1 QAIAGKL
8 GIEWE
13 AELLPQDKLRLVN
26 EMKRDAKVAMVGDG
40 INDAPALTRADIGI
54 AIGAGAD
61 VAVDAAD
68 VVLMKNRLTDVPAAI
83 RLSRATLR
91 NIRQNLFWAFIY
103 NSIGIPLA
111 AGCFIRLFGWTLN
124 PMFGAAAMSLSSFSV
139 VSNALRLNWFRL
151 YDAGR
156 DRKAEEANISD
167 VLARF
172 RVKDSEAA
180 SPPGTELRLE
190 IEGMMCEHCEAR
202 VAKALEKL
210 PGVLSASADWQTG
223 IAVLRVS
230 QLPEPAV
237 IKQALEE
244 EDYLLK
250 GLASDGTGKASAGE
264 DTGANSGLTN
274 PAV

>member
-1 QAIAGKL
+1 
-8 GIEWE
+8 
-13 AELLPQDKLRLVN
+13 
-26 EMKRDAKVAMVGDG
+26 M
-40 INDAPALTRADIGI
+40 
-54 AIGAGAD
+54 
-61 VAVDAAD
+61 
-68 VVLMKNRLTDVPAAI
+68 
-83 RLSRATLR
+83 
-91 NIRQNLFWAFIY
+91 
-103 NSIGIPLA
+103 A

-156 DRKAEEANISD
+156 DRKAEEADISD

-230 QLPEPAV
+230 KLPEPAV